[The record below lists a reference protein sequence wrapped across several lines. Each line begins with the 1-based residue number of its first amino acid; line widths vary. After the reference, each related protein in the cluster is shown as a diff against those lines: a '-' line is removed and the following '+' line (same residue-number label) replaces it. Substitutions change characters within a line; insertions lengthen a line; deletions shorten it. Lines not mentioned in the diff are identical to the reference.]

1 VPQDSVI
8 LEACGL
14 TTVLG
19 GKRAFLHRFA
29 PGIRAVDDVS
39 ISIRRG
45 ETFGIVGESGC
56 GKTTLARTLLG
67 LVQETAGEIWLE
79 GKRVDGLT
87 PRRARRERRSIQY
100 LHQDAAGS
108 LDPWWSV
115 GRTIVEAS
123 EIARVSTGEEDRVDS
138 MLRAVGL
145 DPSTRRLY
153 PHQLS
158 GGQLRRIAIARVL
171 VLSPRILILDEPT
184 AGLDL
189 SVQASVLNLFREI
202 KQRFQLTSLFISH
215 DISIVRLMC
224 DRVAVMH
231 GGRIVEQAE
240 TSDLFRAP
248 CHPYTRALMEATPRL
263 VQRARALPQG
273 AAGAN

>member
-8 LEACGL
+8 LEARGL

-19 GKRAFLHRFA
+19 GKRAFLHKSGRA
-29 PGIRAVDDVS
+29 TRAVDDVS
-39 ISIRRG
+39 ISVRRG

-67 LVQETAGEIWLE
+67 LLQETAGEIWLE
-79 GKRVDGLT
+79 GRRVDGLA
-87 PRRARRERRSIQY
+87 PRRARQERSSIQY

-115 GRTIVEAS
+115 GRTIGEAVR
-123 EIARVSTGEEDRVDS
+123 IAKLSAAAEDRVDA

-145 DPSTRRLY
+145 GPSVKRLY

-171 VLSPRILILDEPT
+171 VLAPKIVILDEPT

-189 SVQASVLNLFREI
+189 SVQASVLNLLREI
-202 KQRFQLTSLFISH
+202 KLNFQLTSLFISH
-215 DISIVRLMC
+215 DMSIVRLMC
-224 DRVAVMH
+224 DQVAVMH
-231 GGRIVEQAE
+231 GGRIVEQGEASE
-240 TSDLFRAP
+240 LFREP
-248 CHPYTRALMEATPRL
+248 RHPYTRALMEATPRL
-263 VQRARALPQG
+263 VRRDRALSKD
-273 AAGAN
+273 AASTN